1 MWKWLKQL
9 WYDLGHTTI
18 YIEDGSQ
25 LSEAAKEPGIL
36 DCPKLSQV
44 LGIIGRAVVQ
54 QHQQPGG
61 PDQNKTMELSV
72 DCSDDPVLR
81 QVLEIKGGELGIV
94 IRLKA
99 PPVDPNEVDPA
110 FTERMRHMR
119 AVAGIKE
126 ADMPA
131 GVIT

>member
-1 MWKWLKQL
+1 MWNWIKRLWNRPTHPLIEACEKHDVVEGKQ
-9 WYDLGHTTI
+9 
-18 YIEDGSQ
+18 
-25 LSEAAKEPGIL
+25 IL

-81 QVLEIKGGELGIV
+81 QVLEIKGGELGII

-99 PPVDPNEVDPA
+99 PVVDPNEVDPA
-110 FTERMRHMR
+110 FSERMRHMR
-119 AVAGIKE
+119 AIAGIKE
-126 ADMPA
+126 ADMPV